1 MLAVILTIAVGLFF
15 AVAVLAALASVG
27 KYNALVT
34 LRKRCWEARQEI
46 YQCDLQILAQMRAL
60 LQVGGIHLP
69 TDANILCDD
78 FETAAHRSAAML
90 DEPSAVKEA
99 DMARR
104 SIADFMSEVGTKDAR
119 KSVAEV
125 ARAIANHNQ
134 RTKAFNKALSSP
146 PGGAFGFFGK
156 LRPVPPAA
164 EIVQV

>member
-60 LQVGGIHLP
+60 LQSGDKALLK
-69 TDANILCDD
+69 AASALCDD
-78 FETAAHRSAAML
+78 FEIAAHRSAAML

-99 DMARR
+99 DVARR

-134 RTKAFNKALSSP
+134 RTKAFNKALSLP

-164 EIVQV
+164 EIAQL